1 MKLYHGSTVIVEN
14 PEIEETNYNDNFEK
28 GFYTSIDKD
37 SAEYWAEEKKQKIL
51 DKNKTLAIKKYINVY
66 EFTEDEELNILDFDK
81 VNAADYRIARENKDN
96 GESLHNYDV
105 VKGPEIN
112 EELLKFLKEY
122 KKKKLRKEEL
132 LNMLIIYQTINEIS
146 FHTKRGIKALKF
158 LYAEE
163 IKQ

>member
-14 PEIEETNYNDNFEK
+14 PEIEEPNYNNNFEK
-28 GFYTSIDKD
+28 GFYTFTDKD
-37 SAEYWAEEKKQKIL
+37 TAEYWAEEKKQKIL

-81 VNAADYRIARENKDN
+81 VDESKYRFIRENEKN
-96 GESLHNYDV
+96 GESLHNYDI
-105 VKGPEIN
+105 VKGPEID
-112 EELLKFLKEY
+112 EKLLKVLKEY
-122 KKKKLRKEEL
+122 KKKKLKKEDL